1 MNEKD
6 LNKLLERKKSPPIR
20 FPKNETEFAQD
31 FFAKI
36 ETAEMRHNFHF
47 WRYAAGFLV
56 MLSLAAFFLLPL
68 LKKEYVHY
76 DLYTKLTETARI
88 FGSDTAVL
96 FVNDELYTG
105 ERSGSAEENQ
115 VILNL
120 LLKNGKRIQLSLVC
134 SDQDAI
140 KLDMPGLSG
149 EIVTSRCDK
158 ENLML
163 DLDLI
168 LNGKRIRFCAPV
180 EQISENRYSGDEIA

>member
-6 LNKLLERKKSPPIR
+6 LNELLERKKSLPVC
-20 FPKNETEFAQD
+20 FPKDETEFAQD

-56 MLSLAAFFLLPL
+56 MLSVAAFFLLPL
-68 LKKEYVHY
+68 LKKECFYY
-76 DLYTKLTETARI
+76 NPYTKLTETARV
-88 FGSDTAVL
+88 FGPDTAVL
-96 FVNDELYTG
+96 FVDDELYTG
-105 ERSGSAEENQ
+105 ERSGSTGENQ

-120 LLKNGKRIQLSLVC
+120 LQENGKQIQLSLVC

-140 KLDMPGLSG
+140 KLDIPGLSG

-158 ENLML
+158 DNLML

-168 LNGKRIRFCAPV
+168 LNGKRIRLCAPV